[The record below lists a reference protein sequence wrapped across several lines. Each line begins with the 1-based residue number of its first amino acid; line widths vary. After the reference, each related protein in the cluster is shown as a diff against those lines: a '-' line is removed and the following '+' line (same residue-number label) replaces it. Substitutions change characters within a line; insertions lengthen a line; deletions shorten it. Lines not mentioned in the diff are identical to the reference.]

1 MKENHIP
8 RTKSLQPEVLCS
20 NCNSEITP
28 DLESPE
34 QGICGMC
41 LIYLQDLRN
50 EETSREQRQIITRA
64 MAMDAGF
71 PEMEGREW

>member
-8 RTKSLQPEVLCS
+8 RTKRLQPEVLCS